1 MRRVAL
7 ACALLAASPGAF
19 GLRGPPAFIG
29 CGGNALARR
38 LAFARMEPHAPMS
51 SRTSP
56 QPPPVPAQSAARGEG
71 ISTADCDS
79 GDDGVGADPGV
90 GVVSWR
96 ERITGSIA
104 RSRKVRGGNYVQI
117 ATVDEAG
124 RPHCRTV
131 VFRGFL
137 GADKHGFVGSGGA
150 DAMKMITDGRSA
162 KAAQI
167 AANPACEMVWW
178 FAKSSEQYRIEGELQ
193 LVGAPGSE
201 AASVGAGAGHDL
213 LVSARKEQ
221 WGQLSDPAREQFF
234 WNGPGPYSGAVEVP
248 AGGRNAETG
257 AVLEAPP
264 SFLLMLLH
272 PTRVHYLRLT
282 DNFAQVDELVAGG
295 ASGPRQWAARRV
307 NP

>member
-1 MRRVAL
+1 MGMRIRL
-7 ACALLAASPGAF
+7 AGVAF
-19 GLRGPPAFIG
+19 GL
-29 CGGNALARR
+29 
-38 LAFARMEPHAPMS
+38 FAA
-51 SRTSP
+51 T
-56 QPPPVPAQSAARGEG
+56 AWTA
-71 ISTADCDS
+71 TAD
-79 GDDGVGADPGV
+79 P
-90 GVVSWR
+90 R
-96 ERITGSIA
+96 LE
-104 RSRKVRGGNYVQI
+104 
-117 ATVDEAG
+117 
-124 RPHCRTV
+124 
-131 VFRGFL
+131 L
-137 GADKHGFVGSGGA
+137 ADKVQRA
-150 DAMKMITDGRSA
+150 IL
-162 KAAQI
+162 
-167 AANPACEMVWW
+167 
-178 FAKSSEQYRIEGELQ
+178 SEERLRVYDWIEYRIEGELQ